1 MAAEDN
7 CGGQV
12 MVYDPGQ
19 PGRTIPLPELG
30 ERIGVPQPGD
40 IPDEPDEE
48 GEVWKEVK
56 RETETVEVSGVTIE
70 RMTAVNMRR
79 PNGAIIRLEFNG
91 SEEED

>member
-12 MVYDPGQ
+12 MIYDPGQ
-19 PGRTIPLPELG
+19 PGRTVPVEEVGDRL
-30 ERIGVPQPGD
+30 GVPRLD
-40 IPDEPDEE
+40 EIPDEPDEE

-79 PNGAIIRLEFNG
+79 PNGTIVRLEFNG
-91 SEEED
+91 SGEED